1 MDIHE
6 REQATDPSAD
16 RNRKDE
22 LTPKEKEKIYA
33 RASRRAGMTLGL
45 YIHTAVF
52 VCVILLLTAVNL
64 LTTPGYLWV
73 LWPFFG
79 WGLGL
84 FLHWLSCARLGR
96 AYKSIKVGEIARQL
110 ERRKM

>member
-6 REQATDPSAD
+6 HGQATDSSTD
-16 RNRKDE
+16 HGLKDE
-22 LTPKEKEKIYA
+22 LTPDEKEEIYA
-33 RASRRAGMTLGL
+33 RASRRARMKMGL
-45 YIHTAVF
+45 YIHATVF
-52 VCVILLLTAVNL
+52 VCVILLLVAVNL

-84 FLHWLSCARLGR
+84 FLHWFSCARLVR
-96 AYKSIKVGEIARQL
+96 AYRSIKTDEIARQL
-110 ERRKM
+110 ERRGR

>member
-6 REQATDPSAD
+6 REQAVDPSED
-16 RNRKDE
+16 LIPKNE
-22 LTPKEKEKIYA
+22 LTPQDKEDIYI
-33 RASRRAGMTLGL
+33 RASRRAGITLGL
-45 YIHTAVF
+45 YIHTTVF
-52 VCVILLLTAVNL
+52 VCVILLLVVVNL

-84 FLHWLSCARLGR
+84 FLHWFSCAKLAR
-96 AYKSIKVGEIARQL
+96 AYESIRTEEIARHL
-110 ERRKM
+110 ERRKK